1 MARKIPNPSS
11 KNDLGEP
18 LRESKRQYGWNI
30 GADWKIV
37 ASITAALASYY
48 ITARMERIRLKK
60 QMRLDQ
66 VENQVRNGN
75 ISSVCVE
82 LFKSNVTYCV
92 TR

>member
-1 MARKIPNPSS
+1 MARQILNPSS

-18 LRESKRQYGWNI
+18 LRESKRQYGWSS
-30 GADWKIV
+30 GADWKIA
-37 ASITAALASYY
+37 ASITAALVSYF
-48 ITARMERIRLKK
+48 ITARTERIRLKK